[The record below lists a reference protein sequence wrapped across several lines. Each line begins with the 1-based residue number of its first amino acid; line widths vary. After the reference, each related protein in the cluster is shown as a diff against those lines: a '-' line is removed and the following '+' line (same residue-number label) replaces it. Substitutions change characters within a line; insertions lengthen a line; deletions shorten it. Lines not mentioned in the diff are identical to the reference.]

1 VTDTNG
7 TGRRPWARRAAT
19 RPRPAPWLAP
29 DARET
34 PRERALLTEVHAI
47 VGDDGLR
54 AGELG
59 RATYRRDASFLNADP
74 LGVALPWTV
83 EQTAAVLRA
92 CRDHGVPFTP
102 RAAGT
107 GLAGGATPTGEGGV
121 RPLVVSVARMDR
133 LRELDVA
140 NRRAWVEPGL
150 VNARLGRAAAAHGL
164 RFAPDPASQIAAT
177 LGGNVSTNAGGI
189 HVLTYGVMSQHV
201 LAVELMDADG
211 VVHLL
216 DGTAPELA
224 GIDLRGV
231 SVGGEGTLG
240 IVTGAC
246 LRLLPAPPAVGTML
260 AGFPSL
266 RQAAAMVGDL
276 VTSDRLPDAVELMD
290 ARAVG
295 LVEGYANAGYP
306 VDAAAVL
313 LIEFEGLPHAV
324 AAGIDTAEALAAAN
338 GATSVTRAQDAAER
352 ARIWKGRKAVAG
364 AIAKRAPDFFLQD
377 VVVPRSRLGE
387 MLDAVVAISE
397 RERLE
402 ILTVVHAG
410 DGNLHPFVLFDR
422 REEGVLDR
430 VFSAGHD
437 IVTTALDLDGT
448 VTGEH
453 GVGIEK
459 RDFLSRVFSEADLA
473 VQRAVRE
480 AMEPSGLANP
490 DKMLPATV
498 GCLEARMVPEGAWV

>member
-1 VTDTNG
+1 MPLLRRNAARRDPQPG
-7 TGRRPWARRAAT
+7 AAIARPWLDRESDLT
-19 RPRPAPWLAP
+19 
-29 DARET
+29 ARE
-34 PRERALLTEVHAI
+34 RGLLATVHGI

-54 AGELG
+54 AGHLG

-74 LGVALPWTV
+74 VGIALPRTV
-83 EQTAAVLRA
+83 EETAGVLRA

-121 RPLVVSVARMDR
+121 RPLVVSVARMDQ

-177 LGGNVSTNAGGI
+177 LGGNVATNAGGI

-201 LAVELMDADG
+201 LAVELMDANG
-211 VVHLL
+211 EVHVL
-216 DGTAPELA
+216 DGRSPELA
-224 GIDLRGV
+224 GLDIRGV

-246 LRLLPAPPAVGTML
+246 LRLLPAPPAIGTML
-260 AGFPSL
+260 AGFATL
-266 RQAAAMVGDL
+266 RDAAAMVGDL

-290 ARAVG
+290 ARAVH

-313 LIEFEGLPHAV
+313 LLEFEGLPHGV
-324 AAGIDTAEALAAAN
+324 EAGIDTAERLAHAN
-338 GATSVTRAQDAAER
+338 GAVSVTRAADADQR

-364 AIAKRAPDFFLQD
+364 AIAKQAPDFFLQD
-377 VVVPRSRLGE
+377 VVVPRSRLGD
-387 MLDAVVAISE
+387 MLDEVVAISE
-397 RERLE
+397 REDLI

-410 DGNLHPFVLFDR
+410 DGNLHPFILFDR
-422 REEGVLDR
+422 REDGVLDR
-430 VFSAGHD
+430 VFRAGHD
-437 IVTTALDLDGT
+437 IVMTALRLDGT

-459 RDFLSRVFSEADLA
+459 RDFLAHVFTADDLA
-473 VQRAVRE
+473 VQQAVRS
-480 AMEPSGLANP
+480 AVEPSGLANP
-490 DKMLPATV
+490 DKVLPATV
-498 GCLEARMVPEGAWV
+498 GCQEARMVPQGAWV

>member
-1 VTDTNG
+1 M
-7 TGRRPWARRAAT
+7 RRPARLRRSTTAD
-19 RPRPAPWLAP
+19 PRGLSEGESDLLAVLG
-29 DARET
+29 EI
-34 PRERALLTEVHAI
+34 L
-47 VGDDGLR
+47 GDEGLR
-54 AGELG
+54 TGPLG

-74 LGVALPWTV
+74 LAIALPRTV
-83 EQTAAVLRA
+83 AETAAVLRA
-92 CRDHGVPFTP
+92 CRDHGVAFTP

-107 GLAGGATPTGEGGV
+107 GLAGGATPTGEGGR
-121 RPLVVSVARMDR
+121 RPVVVSVARMDR
-133 LRELDVA
+133 LRELDVV

-150 VNARLGRAAAAHGL
+150 VNARLGRAAAEHGL

-177 LGGNVSTNAGGI
+177 LGGNVATNAGGI

-211 VVHLL
+211 QVHLL
-216 DGTAPELA
+216 DGRRPEQTGL
-224 GIDLRGV
+224 DLRGV

-246 LRLLPAPPAVGTML
+246 LRLLPAPPAIGTLL

-266 RQAAAMVGDL
+266 AAAAETVGAL

-290 ARAVG
+290 ARAVS
-295 LVEGYANAGYP
+295 LVEGYAHAGYP
-306 VDAAAVL
+306 EDAAAVL
-313 LIEFEGLPHAV
+313 LLEYEGLPAGV
-324 AAGIDTAEALAAAN
+324 AAGVDTAERLARDH
-338 GATSVTRAQDAAER
+338 GASTAVRAEDPAQR

-364 AIAKRAPDFFLQD
+364 AIAKRAPDFYLQD

-387 MLDAVVAISE
+387 MLDRVVAIGE

-402 ILTVVHAG
+402 ILNVVHAG

-422 REEGVLDR
+422 REPGVLDR
-430 VFSAGHD
+430 VFAVGHD
-437 IVTTALDLDGT
+437 IVSAALELGGT
-448 VTGEH
+448 LTGEH

-459 RDFLSRVFSEADLA
+459 RDFLADVYSADDLA
-473 VQRAVRE
+473 LQRAVRD

-490 DKMLPATV
+490 DKVLPTTV
-498 GCLEARMVPEGAWV
+498 GCGEARMVPEGAWV

>member
-1 VTDTNG
+1 MDAISG
-7 TGRRPWARRAAT
+7 T
-19 RPRPAPWLAP
+19 RPRRDLRP
-29 DARET
+29 T
-34 PRERALLTEVHAI
+34 PSEAALLHDLGGVLHE
-47 VGDDGLR
+47 DGLR
-54 AGELG
+54 TSALS
-59 RATYRRDASFLNADP
+59 RATYRRDASFLNAEP
-74 LGVALPWTV
+74 LAIALPTTR
-83 EQTAAVLRA
+83 EQLAAVLRA

-107 GLAGGATPTGEGGV
+107 GLAGGATPTGVGGV
-121 RPLVVSVARMDR
+121 RPLVISVARMDR
-133 LRELDVA
+133 LLELDVP
-140 NRRAWVEPGL
+140 NRRAHVEPGL
-150 VNARLGRAAAAHGL
+150 VNARLGRAVAAHGL

-177 LGGNVSTNAGGI
+177 LGGNVATNAGGI

-216 DGTAPELA
+216 DGRLPEQA
-224 GIDLRGV
+224 GLDLRGV

-240 IVTGAC
+240 IVVGAW
-246 LRLLPAPPAVGTML
+246 LRLLPAPPAIGTLL
-260 AGFPSL
+260 AGFDTL
-266 RQAAAMVGDL
+266 EAAAATVGAL

-290 ARAVG
+290 ARAIA
-295 LVEGYANAGYP
+295 LVEDYAQAGYP
-306 VDAAAVL
+306 IDAAAVL
-313 LIEFEGLPHAV
+313 LLEYEGLP
-324 AAGIDTAEALAAAN
+324 AGVGAGVDTAARLAGAH
-338 GATSVTRAQDAAER
+338 GATGVVRAADAGQR

-364 AIAKRAPDFFLQD
+364 AIAKQAPDFFLQD

-387 MLDAVVAISE
+387 MLDAVVAIGE
-397 RERLE
+397 REDLI
-402 ILTVVHAG
+402 ILNVVHAG

-430 VFSAGHD
+430 VFAAGHD
-437 IVTTALDLDGT
+437 IVTTALALDGT

-459 RDFLSRVFSEADLA
+459 RDFLSQVYTADDLV
-473 VQRAVRE
+473 VQQAVRA

-490 DKMLPATV
+490 DKVLPTTV

>member
-1 VTDTNG
+1 M
-7 TGRRPWARRAAT
+7 RRPGRSRRSTPAD
-19 RPRPAPWLAP
+19 PRGLSPG
-29 DARET
+29 ET
-34 PRERALLTEVHAI
+34 ALLAVLREI
-47 VGDDGLR
+47 LGDEGLR
-54 AGELG
+54 AGPLG

-74 LGVALPWTV
+74 LAVALPRNV
-83 EQTAAVLRA
+83 AETAAVLRA
-92 CRDHGVPFTP
+92 CRDHGVAFTP

-107 GLAGGATPTGEGGV
+107 GLAGGATPTGEGGR
-121 RPLVVSVARMDR
+121 RPVVVSVARMDR

-150 VNARLGRAAAAHGL
+150 VNARLGRAAAEHGL

-177 LGGNVSTNAGGI
+177 LGGNVATNAGGI

-211 VVHLL
+211 EVHLL
-216 DGTAPELA
+216 DGRRPEQTGL
-224 GIDLRGV
+224 DLRGV

-246 LRLLPAPPAVGTML
+246 LRLLPVPPAIGTLL

-266 RQAAAMVGDL
+266 AAAAATVSAL

-290 ARAVG
+290 ARAVS
-295 LVEGYANAGYP
+295 LVEGYAHAGYP
-306 VDAAAVL
+306 EDAAAVL
-313 LIEFEGLPHAV
+313 LLEYEGLPAGV
-324 AAGIDTAEALAAAN
+324 AAGVDTAERLSREH
-338 GATSVTRAQDAAER
+338 GASTVLRAEDPAQR

-364 AIAKRAPDFFLQD
+364 AIAKRAPDFYLQD

-387 MLDAVVAISE
+387 MLDRVVAIGE

-402 ILTVVHAG
+402 ILNVVHAG

-422 REEGVLDR
+422 REDGVLDR
-430 VFSAGHD
+430 VFAVGHD
-437 IVTTALDLDGT
+437 IVAAALELGGT
-448 VTGEH
+448 ITGEH

-459 RDFLSRVFSEADLA
+459 RDFLADVYSPDDLA
-473 VQRAVRE
+473 LQRAVRD

-490 DKMLPATV
+490 DKVLPTTV
-498 GCLEARMVPEGAWV
+498 GCGEARMVPEGAWV

>member
-1 VTDTNG
+1 MGPSLQGGQPSEDRTLT
-7 TGRRPWARRAAT
+7 PS
-19 RPRPAPWLAP
+19 
-29 DARET
+29 ET
-34 PRERALLTEVHAI
+34 ALLAQLTDLLGE
-47 VGDDGLR
+47 DGLR
-54 AGELG
+54 TNHLG

-74 LGVALPWTV
+74 LGVALPRTV
-83 EQTAAVLRA
+83 DETAAVLRA
-92 CRDHGVPFTP
+92 CRDHGIPFTP

-121 RPLVVSVARMDR
+121 RPLVVSVARMDQ
-133 LRELDVA
+133 LRELDVT

-177 LGGNVSTNAGGI
+177 LGGNVATNAGGI

-216 DGTAPELA
+216 DGRRPEQTGL
-224 GIDLRGV
+224 DLRAV

-240 IVTGAC
+240 IVVGAC
-246 LRLLPAPPAVGTML
+246 LRLLPTPPAIGTLL
-260 AGFPSL
+260 AGFPTL
-266 RQAAAMVGDL
+266 AAAAATVGAL

-290 ARAVG
+290 ARAVS
-295 LVEGYANAGYP
+295 LVEGYAHAGYP
-306 VDAAAVL
+306 EDAAAVL
-313 LIEFEGLPHAV
+313 LIEYEGLPAGV
-324 AAGIDTAEALAAAN
+324 DAAATTAEELATSH
-338 GATSVTRAQDAAER
+338 GATSVVRAASPEQR

-364 AIAKRAPDFFLQD
+364 AIAKQAPDFYLQD

-387 MLDAVVAISE
+387 MLDAVVAIGE
-397 RERLE
+397 REGLI
-402 ILTVVHAG
+402 ILNVVHAG

-422 REEGVLDR
+422 RDPGVLDR
-430 VFSAGHD
+430 VLAVGHD
-437 IVTTALDLDGT
+437 IVATALELGGT

-459 RDFLSRVFSEADLA
+459 RDFLEQVYSQDDLA
-473 VQRAVRE
+473 VQRRVRD

-490 DKMLPATV
+490 DKVLPTTV
-498 GCLEARMVPEGAWV
+498 GCGEARLVPEGAWV

>member
-1 VTDTNG
+1 MSTD
-7 TGRRPWARRAAT
+7 GRWRRYVARRQRRAT
-19 RPRPAPWLAP
+19 RPLPPWQDASADLTPPERSLLAS
-29 DARET
+29 
-34 PRERALLTEVHAI
+34 VHAV

-54 AGELG
+54 AGYLG

-74 LGVALPWTV
+74 LGVVLPRTV
-83 EQTAAVLRA
+83 AQTAAVLRA

-133 LRELDVA
+133 LRELDVT
-140 NRRAWVEPGL
+140 NRRAWVDPGL
-150 VNARLGRAAAAHGL
+150 VNARLGRAAAVHGL

-177 LGGNVSTNAGGI
+177 LGGNVATNAGGI

-211 VVHLL
+211 LVHVL
-216 DGTAPELA
+216 DGRAPELA
-224 GIDLRGV
+224 GLDLRGV

-246 LRLLPAPPAVGTML
+246 LRLLPAPPAVGTLL
-260 AGFPSL
+260 AGFSSL
-266 RQAAAMVGDL
+266 RAAAAMVGDL

-290 ARAVG
+290 ARAVQ
-295 LVEGYANAGYP
+295 LVEGYADAGYP
-306 VDAAAVL
+306 IDAAAVL
-313 LIEFEGLPHAV
+313 LVEFEGLPHGV
-324 AAGIDTAEALAAAN
+324 AAGVATAHHLAEAN
-338 GATSVTRAQDAAER
+338 GATAVTRAADAAQR

-364 AIAKRAPDFFLQD
+364 AIAKQAPDFFLQD

-387 MLDAVVAISE
+387 MLDAVVDIGE
-397 RERLE
+397 REDLV
-402 ILTVVHAG
+402 ILNVVHAG

-430 VFSAGHD
+430 VLRAGHD
-437 IVTTALDLDGT
+437 IVTTALRLDGT

-459 RDFLSRVFSEADLA
+459 RDFLSQVFTADDLA
-473 VQRAVRE
+473 VQQAVRT
-480 AMEPSGLANP
+480 AVEPSGLANP
-490 DKMLPATV
+490 DKVLPSTV
-498 GCLEARMVPEGAWV
+498 GCQEARMVPEGAWV

>member
-1 VTDTNG
+1 MTDTEG
-7 TGRRPWARRAAT
+7 PRRRPWARRAASGQ
-19 RPRPAPWLAP
+19 RQRPWLAP
-29 DARET
+29 D
-34 PRERALLTEVHAI
+34 PGFSVGERALLTDVHAI
-47 VGDDGLR
+47 LGDDGLR

-83 EQTAAVLRA
+83 EQTSQVVRA

-121 RPLVVSVARMDR
+121 RPLVISVARMDQ
-133 LRELDVA
+133 LRELDVL

-150 VNARLGRAAAAHGL
+150 VNGRLGRAAAIHGL

-177 LGGNVSTNAGGI
+177 LGGNVATNAGGI

-216 DGTAPELA
+216 DGTAPESA

-240 IVTGAC
+240 IVVGAC
-246 LRLLPAPPAVGTML
+246 LRLLPVPPAVGTML

-266 RQAAAMVGDL
+266 RQAAEMVGDL

-306 VDAAAVL
+306 TDAAAVL
-313 LIEFEGLPHAV
+313 LVEFEGLPHGV
-324 AAGIDTAEALAAAN
+324 TAGIDTAYRLAEAN
-338 GATSVTRAQDAAER
+338 GATSVMRAEDAVQR

-387 MLDAVVAISE
+387 MLDEVVAISE

-402 ILTVVHAG
+402 ILNVVHAG

-430 VFSAGHD
+430 VFAAGHD
-437 IVTTALDLDGT
+437 IVTTALGLDGT

-459 RDFLSRVFSEADLA
+459 RDFLAQVFTEDDLA

-480 AMEPSGLANP
+480 AVEPSGLANP
-490 DKMLPATV
+490 DKVLPSTV

>member
-1 VTDTNG
+1 MPLFRRTAARR
-7 TGRRPWARRAAT
+7 RRPAVAGSR
-19 RPRPAPWLAP
+19 PWLD
-29 DARET
+29 DANDLT
-34 PRERALLTEVHAI
+34 PRERGLLTTVHGI
-47 VGDDGLR
+47 VGDEGLR
-54 AGELG
+54 AGHLG

-74 LGVALPWTV
+74 VGVALPRTV
-83 EQTAAVLRA
+83 AQTAGVLRA

-107 GLAGGATPTGEGGV
+107 GLAGGATPTGEDGV
-121 RPLVVSVARMDR
+121 RPLVVSVARMDQ

-150 VNARLGRAAAAHGL
+150 VNARLGRAAAALGL

-177 LGGNVSTNAGGI
+177 LGGNVATNAGGI

-211 VVHLL
+211 EVHLL
-216 DGTAPELA
+216 DGRSPELA
-224 GIDLRGV
+224 GLDIRGV

-260 AGFPSL
+260 AGFASL
-266 RQAAAMVGDL
+266 RDAAAMVGDL

-290 ARAVG
+290 ARAVH

-313 LIEFEGLPHAV
+313 LVEFEGLPHGV
-324 AAGIDTAEALAAAN
+324 TAGVDTAERLARAN
-338 GATSVTRAQDAAER
+338 GATSVTRAADADQR

-364 AIAKRAPDFFLQD
+364 AIAKQAPDFFLQD
-377 VVVPRSRLGE
+377 VVVPRSRLGD
-387 MLDAVVAISE
+387 MLDEVVAISE
-397 RERLE
+397 REDLI
-402 ILTVVHAG
+402 ILNVVHAG
-410 DGNLHPFVLFDR
+410 DGNLHPFILFDR
-422 REEGVLDR
+422 REDGVLDR
-430 VFSAGHD
+430 VFRAGHD
-437 IVTTALDLDGT
+437 IVTTALRLDGT

-459 RDFLSRVFSEADLA
+459 RDFLAQVFTAEDLA
-473 VQRAVRE
+473 VQQAVRT
-480 AMEPSGLANP
+480 AVEPSGLANP
-490 DKMLPATV
+490 DKVLPATV
-498 GCLEARMVPEGAWV
+498 GCQEARMVPEGAWV